1 MSETF
6 TLIKYK
12 SLANSFRFNILK
24 SVLFTLNIVAGSVL
38 IFSTLASHYAP
49 SHNTWIQ
56 AFGLIYPIIIIVN
69 LVFLFYW
76 IIAKSRLA
84 VFSLVILL
92 IGFNNIFDNFQ
103 MSSSS
108 SSDAQQDQIKV
119 LSYNVQQFGEQT
131 KDESTLVTK
140 SEIINF
146 LIDQNADIVC
156 LQEYHSANNELYK
169 PIKEIRDTLN
179 AETYY
184 YESYFNPKYNQL
196 SGLVTFSKYKAVN
209 KGKLKF
215 TGSRTFGIYTDVLI
229 NDDTIRIFNIHLASI
244 KLVPADL
251 DFVVNPDADNSDD
264 LKSHS
269 SDIYNK
275 LIQAYLLREKQLNY
289 LVNEIKSTKYEIIL
303 CGDFNDTPSSWVY
316 NQLET
321 YLTDTFVKKG
331 SGIGRT
337 YAGPL
342 PFLRIDYILAGNNF
356 NTVDFTRHDLKRSD
370 HFPISAILTP

>member
-1 MSETF
+1 MTNN
-6 TLIKYK
+6 LH
-12 SLANSFRFNILK
+12 FNILK
-24 SVLFTLNIVAGSVL
+24 SVLFTLNLVAGIIL
-38 IFSTLASHYAP
+38 IFSTLAGHSAP

-84 VFSLVILL
+84 AFSLVILL
-92 IGFNNIFDNFQ
+92 VGFNNIFNNFQ
-103 MSSSS
+103 FSSTSS
-108 SSDAQQDQIKV
+108 ADALKDQIKV

-146 LIDQNADIVC
+146 LLDQNADIVC
-156 LQEYHSANNELYK
+156 LQEYHSSNNELYK

-215 TGSRTFGIYTDVLI
+215 TGSRTFGIYTDVLV
-229 NDDTIRIFNIHLASI
+229 NNDTIRVFNIHLASI

-251 DFVVNPDADNSDD
+251 DFVVNPEADNSDE

-289 LVNEIKSTKYEIIL
+289 LVNKIKSTKHEIIL

-316 NQLET
+316 NQLEQ
-321 YLTDTFVKKG
+321 YLTDAFVKKG
-331 SGIGRT
+331 IGIGRT

-342 PFLRIDYILAGNNF
+342 PFLRIDYILTGNTF
-356 NTVDFTRHDLKRSD
+356 NINGFTRHNLKKSD
-370 HFPISAILTP
+370 HFPISAILTH